1 MTTTRAI
8 AYARVSTSEQVESGA
23 GLNDQRQKLAAEIT
37 HRGWELVELMED
49 QGESGKDL
57 DRPQIRRALDMIA
70 AGDADALVVT
80 KLDRLTRS
88 VLDFA
93 ELAEWADRLG
103 VRLVILD
110 LGIDTGTTTGR
121 LVAGI
126 MAQVAQWERSM
137 IALRTRDA
145 AAGRRD
151 KGEIMGRASVRS
163 SKKTH
168 PGLADRIKAL
178 RVAGSTWQVIADT
191 LNAEHVPTVRGGSE
205 WRVSSVQSSA
215 GYVRPPASAKR
226 VSLPEGKRRRRAA

>member
-23 GLNDQRQKLAAEIT
+23 GLADQRQKLAAEIT
-37 HRGWELVELMED
+37 HRGWELVELVED

-57 DRPQIRRALDMIA
+57 NRPQIRRALEMIA
-70 AGDADALVVT
+70 AGEADALVVT

-93 ELAEWADRLG
+93 ELAAWSDRLG
-103 VRLVILD
+103 VRLVVCD
-110 LGIDTGTTTGR
+110 LGIDTGTQTGR

-126 MAQVAQWERSM
+126 MAQVAEWERGV
-137 IALRTRDA
+137 IASRTRDA
-145 AAGRRD
+145 AAVRRA
-151 KGEIMGRASVRS
+151 KGERMGRNSVRNS
-163 SKKTH
+163 DTA
-168 PGLADRIKAL
+168 LADRIKAL
-178 RVAGSTWQVIADT
+178 RVAGSTWQAIADT

-215 GYVRPPASAKR
+215 GYVRPPAPAKR
-226 VSLPEGKRRRRAA
+226 VSLPEGKRRRRLAA